1 MPASASPSGGHGG
14 SDPRRGGRGSGGG
27 GGGGGDGG
35 GGGALKHDPGLAM
48 EWSAEEQIAL
58 ERALNEHATETSILR
73 YAKIALKFENK
84 TVRDVALRCR
94 WMSKKETRK
103 KRKEENNLARKNKD
117 KKEKVADP
125 SAQPSANLARRPN
138 VPPYPLPIPLIDD
151 DDVSYQA
158 IGGSTGE
165 LLELNAQALSQISTN
180 LNNLQIQ
187 ENIFLLSQT
196 RDNLLRVLN
205 EIDDVPGSLNQMPWL
220 PVKINE
226 DLANTILPTT
236 TAAMQT

>member
-94 WMSKKETRK
+94 WMS
-103 KRKEENNLARKNKD
+103 
-117 KKEKVADP
+117 EKVADP

>member
-48 EWSAEEQIAL
+48 QWSAEEQIAL

-94 WMSKKETRK
+94 WMS
-103 KRKEENNLARKNKD
+103 
-117 KKEKVADP
+117 EKVADP

-236 TAAMQT
+236 TVAMQT